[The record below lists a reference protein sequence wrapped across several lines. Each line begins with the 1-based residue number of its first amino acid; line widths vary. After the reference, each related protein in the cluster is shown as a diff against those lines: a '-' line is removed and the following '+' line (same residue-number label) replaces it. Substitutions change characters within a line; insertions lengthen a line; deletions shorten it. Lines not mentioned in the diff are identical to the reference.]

1 MNFYVIMRKKL
12 EVFAVIL
19 NKKTFT
25 FKSSSKLAEIF
36 VASYFPQDGTD
47 VIGVV
52 QIAHGMAEHHERY
65 EEFISFLNYNG
76 YIVYINDHLGHG
88 KSVSDDS
95 ELGYFGKK
103 NGYLYLVEDM
113 KIITDIIKNEHP
125 GLPVILFGHSMGSML
140 ARLYSEKYGKEL
152 SAVVYCGTCGANPA
166 AAPGI
171 AIVGAIAKI
180 KGDHHRSEFI
190 NKLAFGAYNKKFAPQ
205 RTAFDWLTTDNEI
218 VDKYIADPY
227 CGFLFTTYG
236 YRDLM
241 NLIVVINRNEWYTS
255 VPEELPIYLIAGEDD
270 PVGNYG
276 KGIHEVYNKLVDS
289 KHTDVSIKL
298 FAGDRHEILNE
309 KDKNDVYKAV
319 LAWIETVIK

>member
-1 MNFYVIMRKKL
+1 MKKMS
-12 EVFAVIL
+12 EVLTVIL

-25 FKSSSKLAEIF
+25 FQSSSKLSEIF
-36 VASYFPQDGTD
+36 VALYFPSADIEVKG
-47 VIGVV
+47 VI

-65 EEFISFLNYNG
+65 EDFISVLNSNG

-88 KSVSDDS
+88 KSVANDS

-113 KIITDIIKNEHP
+113 KKITDIIKNENS

-140 ARLYSEKYGKEL
+140 ARLYSEKYGNEL
-152 SAVVYCGTCGANPA
+152 TAAIYCGTCGANPA
-166 AAPGI
+166 AGPGI
-171 AIVGAIAKI
+171 AIVNAIAKI
-180 KGDHHRSEFI
+180 KGNHHRSEFI
-190 NKLAFGAYNKKFAPQ
+190 NKLAFGAYNKRFNPQ
-205 RTAFDWLTTDNEI
+205 RTAFDWLTTDNDI

-241 NLIVVINRNEWYTS
+241 NLIVVINRNEWFTA
-255 VPEELPIYLIAGEDD
+255 VPLELPIFLIAGEED

-298 FAGDRHEILNE
+298 FSGDRHEILNE

-319 LAWIETVIK
+319 LSWLKTVNE